1 MLKSTAQKGSDMAK
15 SGVGRRGATATG
27 ERTRERIVTA
37 AIETLKTEGY
47 AGASARAIA
56 RTGGFNQ
63 ALVFYHFGSVNE
75 LLLAALDTTSAARMV
90 RYREAVDRV
99 QSLGDLFLVA
109 TAIYAED
116 LDSGHIKVLAELM
129 AASTSFP
136 ELRSEIVARI
146 EPWVQFTED
155 VVARRLVGSPF
166 AELLAPRDI
175 AYAIV
180 ALYLG
185 MEMLGNLQDNRDR
198 SDSLFETG
206 QRIATLFESFTG
218 AS

>member
-1 MLKSTAQKGSDMAK
+1 MAR
-15 SGVGRRGATATG
+15 SGVGRRGSSTTG
-27 ERTRERIVTA
+27 ERTRERIVDA
-37 AIETLKTEGY
+37 AIETLKTDGF

-75 LLLAALDTTSAARMV
+75 LLLAALDATSEMRMAK
-90 RYREAVDRV
+90 YREAVEGV
-99 QSLGDLFLVA
+99 TGLGDLFVVA

-129 AASTSFP
+129 AASTTFP
-136 ELRSEIVARI
+136 ELRTEIVARI
-146 EPWVQFTED
+146 EPWVRFTEE
-155 VVARRLVGSPF
+155 VVARHLEGSPF
-166 AELLAPRDI
+166 AAMLAPRDV

-185 MEMLGNLQDNRDR
+185 MEMLANLEDNRER
-198 SDSLFETG
+198 SDSLFATG
-206 QRIATLFESFTG
+206 QRFVALFASFTG